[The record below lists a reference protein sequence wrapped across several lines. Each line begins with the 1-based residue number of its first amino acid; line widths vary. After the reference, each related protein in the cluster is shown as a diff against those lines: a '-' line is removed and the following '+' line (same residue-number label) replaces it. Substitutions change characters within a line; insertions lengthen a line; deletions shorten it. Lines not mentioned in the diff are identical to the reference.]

1 MVKIAD
7 RDAGGIL
14 LVGHGLLTGHDAPV
28 AADGLAAWA
37 ERNQIV
43 LWPLPVPA
51 FLQRPLT
58 VSGRPAPPQVAER
71 LAELDELE
79 TVFERIAAE
88 LARGREVLGLAAPPD
103 LVSTRSGRAWLDR
116 VRAIASGVA
125 RLQLTVW
132 PVDPDGADFRPE
144 GELIRSAS

>member
-7 RDAGGIL
+7 RDAGRIL

-28 AADGLAAWA
+28 AADGVTAWA
-37 ERNQIV
+37 ERHQIV

-51 FLQRPLT
+51 FLLRPPT
-58 VSGRPAPPQVAER
+58 ASGHPAPPQVAER

-88 LARGREVLGLAAPPD
+88 LAGGREVIGLAVPPD
-103 LVSTRSGRAWLDR
+103 LVSTRSGRAWVDR

-132 PVDPDGADFRPE
+132 PVDQDGTGFRLE
-144 GELIRSAS
+144 RELIRSAS